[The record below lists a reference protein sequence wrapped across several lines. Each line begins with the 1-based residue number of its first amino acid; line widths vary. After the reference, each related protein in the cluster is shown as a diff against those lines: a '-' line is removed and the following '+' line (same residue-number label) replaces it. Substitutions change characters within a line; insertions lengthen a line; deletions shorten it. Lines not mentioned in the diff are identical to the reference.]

1 MRKLLLGF
9 VLTVL
14 LSGCS
19 SPDDSVVEVAS
30 DTSIES
36 LESEVSAEPQATV
49 VEPEPEIQPE
59 PEPEPEPEIQ
69 PEPDYTDNGSVVKS
83 DSSEMDFSACM
94 LKQAEFSE
102 ILLSS
107 GNYKVIPIVD
117 TSILSIVRL
126 CTNDGS
132 VIHTCSAP
140 DNKMVVA
147 MSTNREG
154 C

>member
-19 SPDDSVVEVAS
+19 SPDDSVVEVAPN
-30 DTSIES
+30 TNIES
-36 LESEVSAEPQATV
+36 SESEVIAEPQATTV
-49 VEPEPEIQPE
+49 
-59 PEPEPEPEIQ
+59 EPEPEPEIQ

>member
-19 SPDDSVVEVAS
+19 SPDNSVVEVAP
-30 DTSIES
+30 DTGVES
-36 LESEVSAEPQATV
+36 LESEVSAEPQATA
-49 VEPEPEIQPE
+49 VEPEPEVQ
-59 PEPEPEPEIQ
+59 PEPEPEIQ

-83 DSSEMDFSACM
+83 DSSEMGFSACM

>member
-1 MRKLLLGF
+1 MRKLLLGLF

-19 SPDDSVVEVAS
+19 SPDDSVVEVAP
-30 DTSIES
+30 DTNIES
-36 LESEVSAEPQATV
+36 SENEVIAEPQATA
-49 VEPEPEIQPE
+49 VEPETPPET
-59 PEPEPEPEIQ
+59 
-69 PEPDYTDNGSVVKS
+69 DYTDNGSVVKS
-83 DSSEMDFSACM
+83 DSSEVDFSTCM